1 MKTIQNTRNK
11 IALAVAALATS
22 GMASAAVDVSELVT
36 ENNAGLI
43 ATGMAV
49 MGIVVAIAAFAWSR
63 RVVK

>member
-1 MKTIQNTRNK
+1 MNTIQNTRNK

-22 GMASAAVDVSELVT
+22 GMASAAVDVSELVS
-36 ENNAGLI
+36 ENSTGLI

>member
-22 GMASAAVDVSELVT
+22 GMASAAVDVSELVS
-36 ENNAGLI
+36 ENSTGLI